1 MQMPSSTLRDSV
13 GLGKRPR
20 SSVSN
25 KSAGGSGAV
34 GSGSECLAHPP
45 VSVWLTH
52 QMWERGAN
60 KGLIRGWPSRAT
72 HLMRRC
78 NKELQL
84 DLRPSSERFG
94 FITLEILRQF
104 PLRYYLN
111 IWLEIRTFLQG
122 HEKCGLRGKGLL
134 LTIKPSKFCCIFK
147 NWVDL
152 QCCFSN
158 SSIWHNNQQPLWSL
172 PPSSLPPSPLWHTGC
187 RRLEGSAHIF

>member
-1 MQMPSSTLRDSV
+1 
-13 GLGKRPR
+13 
-20 SSVSN
+20 
-25 KSAGGSGAV
+25 
-34 GSGSECLAHPP
+34 
-45 VSVWLTH
+45 
-52 QMWERGAN
+52 
-60 KGLIRGWPSRAT
+60 
-72 HLMRRC
+72 MRRC

-84 DLRPSSERFG
+84 DLRSSSERFG
-94 FITLEILRQF
+94 FTTLEILRQF

-172 PPSSLPPSPLWHTGC
+172 PHPLCHLLLCDTRAAGVLKEVPTSSRFNGKGTEQKGEDRFHRYCLFFSSILPAFS
-187 RRLEGSAHIF
+187 